1 MYDQF
6 TERELADEKKIHSMK
21 SDLQPD
27 KQQQQQRA
35 EQQRPIKGKSH
46 AAVRKTGSDASSRLS
61 FFLYFLQNNIN
72 VMYMTISRVAG
83 PCSTHVWCK
92 KKDVRLPKIARPV
105 AAERLDDFI
114 CI

>member
-27 KQQQQQRA
+27 KQQQQRA

-46 AAVRKTGSDASSRLS
+46 AAVRKPGSDASSRLS
-61 FFLYFLQNNIN
+61 FF
-72 VMYMTISRVAG
+72 
-83 PCSTHVWCK
+83 
-92 KKDVRLPKIARPV
+92 
-105 AAERLDDFI
+105 
-114 CI
+114 CIFYRII